1 VAEEAGRGGA
11 VTAPTPERSPRPR
24 GFLRALRR
32 EQGGTAMVEFAL
44 VAPLLF
50 GLLIAILDFGQA
62 LNYYNQQTQ
71 LVGLGARAAV
81 VSRCPDG
88 TALGTGCTT
97 IQQQLVDT
105 YATGAIKNNTNICI
119 QSVAPVGQP
128 VTVTASYDFR
138 MVPFNVLG
146 IGIPGTITI
155 EASQSERQEAPPTY
169 TAGCQS

>member
-1 VAEEAGRGGA
+1 MVGE
-11 VTAPTPERSPRPR
+11 APTEGIVKSPSADRLPR
-24 GFLRALRR
+24 LRAVLRR
-32 EQGGTAMVEFAL
+32 LGLEQRGTAMVEFAL

-97 IQQQLVDT
+97 IQQQLVDN
-105 YATGAIKNNTNICI
+105 YATGALQGNTNICI
-119 QSVAPVGQP
+119 PSVAPIGQP

-146 IGIPGTITI
+146 IGIPGT
-155 EASQSERQEAPPTY
+155 
-169 TAGCQS
+169 

>member
-1 VAEEAGRGGA
+1 
-11 VTAPTPERSPRPR
+11 
-24 GFLRALRR
+24 
-32 EQGGTAMVEFAL
+32 MVEFAL

-81 VSRCPDG
+81 VSRNPDG
-88 TALGTGCTT
+88 ASAATGNS
-97 IQQQLVDT
+97 IQSQLVTT
-105 YATGAIKNNTNICI
+105 YATGAIKNHTQVCI
-119 QSVAPVGQP
+119 TSVPTIGQP
-128 VTVTASYDFR
+128 VTVTASYNFH

-155 EASQSERQEAPPTY
+155 QASQSERQEVTPTY
-169 TAGCQS
+169 TAGCQT

>member
-1 VAEEAGRGGA
+1 
-11 VTAPTPERSPRPR
+11 
-24 GFLRALRR
+24 
-32 EQGGTAMVEFAL
+32 MVEFAL

-88 TALGTGCTT
+88 TAIGTGCTT
-97 IQQQLVDT
+97 IQQQLVDQ
-105 YATGAIKNNTNICI
+105 YATGAIKNKTNICI
-119 QSVAPVGQP
+119 NPVSGAVSPIGQA
-128 VTVTASYDFR
+128 VTVTASYNFR

-155 EASQSERQEAPPTY
+155 QASQSERQEAPPTY
-169 TAGCQS
+169 SAGCQS